1 MRSGVIAQKVGM
13 TRIFTDGG
21 EHVPVTV
28 LKLAN
33 CQVVAHRAKDKNGY
47 VALQLGAGMR
57 KVKNVPRAE
66 RGHFAVAKVEPKRKM
81 AEFRVDEKALIPVGA
96 EITADHFVVG
106 QFVDVTGTSIGKGFA
121 GGMKRWNFGGLRASH
136 GVSISHRS
144 IGGTGGRQDP
154 GKTFKNK
161 KMPGHL
167 GVERVTTLNL
177 NVVQTDAERGL
188 ILVEGAVPGAKGG
201 WITVRDAVKK
211 SLPKDAPQP
220 GKFRMAADEAGA
232 AAPEADAEATE
243 KNAAAKPSAGEEQP
257 TPGSTAQAAPSE
269 ASAAAPTETPAAS
282 ETPAKPAPE
291 GA

>member
-13 TRIFTDGG
+13 SRIFTEAG

-28 LKLAN
+28 LRLGN
-33 CQVVAHRAKDKNGY
+33 CQVVAHRTKDKNGY
-47 VALQLGAGMR
+47 VAVQLGAGSR
-57 KVKNVPRAE
+57 KIKNVGKAE
-66 RGHFAVAKVEPKRKM
+66 RGRFAGAKIEPKRKL
-81 AEFRVDEKALIPVGA
+81 AEFRVEENGLIPVGA

-121 GGMKRWNFGGLRASH
+121 GPMKRWNFAGLRASH

-144 IGGTGGRQDP
+144 HGSTGGRQDP

-161 KMPGHL
+161 KMAGHL

-177 NVVQTDAERGL
+177 KVVRTDVERGL

-201 WITVRDAVKK
+201 WITLRDAVKK
-211 SLPKDAPQP
+211 KLPKDLPMP
-220 GKFRMAADEAGA
+220 GKFRLAEEASTPA
-232 AAPEADAEATE
+232 AAAE
-243 KNAAAKPSAGEEQP
+243 P
-257 TPGSTAQAAPSE
+257 
-269 ASAAAPTETPAAS
+269 SAAAAQAPATPAAS
-282 ETPAKPAPE
+282 AEQG